1 MDPSNSNR
9 KFVLDYIENA
19 IQKDPQIFVERQDN
33 AKNQILTA
41 AHFLKGNQN
50 SL

>member
-1 MDPSNSNR
+1 MAKALEGLAAFGMLLKNSGGN
-9 KFVLDYIENA
+9 
-19 IQKDPQIFVERQDN
+19 FVERQDN
-33 AKNQILTA
+33 AKNQILTT